1 MIIFKMIRSAYVQ
14 KHNRI
19 SDRSDRQL
27 KLGDL
32 VQLSEK
38 LNTRPNG
45 RVRYLLTSVLTY
57 FDFNKR
63 GKATTSRH
71 WINASVQN
79 HPKVL
84 NAIHFIRT
92 RI

>member
-1 MIIFKMIRSAYVQ
+1 MRRAYVQ

-19 SDRSDRQL
+19 SDRSKRQL

-32 VQLSEK
+32 LQLSEK

-45 RVRYLLTSVLTY
+45 RVRYLLTSILTC

-63 GKATTSRH
+63 GKATVSRH
-71 WINASVQN
+71 WINASVRN

-84 NAIHFIRT
+84 NAVHFIRT
-92 RI
+92 KI